1 MRELIFD
8 LSDDLYLPKGGF
20 GGFEGEHNATRL
32 TLRLPP
38 RLLAPDAIYYMVFET
53 EGNSEMI
60 FSAPLLPDEDAI
72 CALLPKQVMLAPS
85 VIVHA
90 AAYRKNGEE
99 LVEIAKSARVVLEI
113 KYPEGEVQS
122 ALSQEGG
129 EIPGLVIESA
139 VLPESE
145 NPVSSRALYGELSS
159 LEGEQI
165 QSALVNDAGELILQ
179 KKNRKTLSVG
189 NVIGPQ
195 GPKGERG
202 EKGDKGEKGDVDHTA
217 LAEVRRYKYD
227 YDCNGVVDINDAIF
241 LLYHIQNSEKYPIPS
256 WCNGDFNG
264 DGVVNED
271 DAEDM
276 MYAVNAPSQHPHLY
290 DTDARTADYSIVAN
304 ALKGTVSG
312 EAVSMKDVSPLEHS
326 IVVELKSD
334 TITDFS
340 SVTLKKCGKNLL
352 DLTSLIGK
360 SVTTNGGTLSCGAD
374 GGISGSGT
382 ASGYVGFAAF
392 RLYLPKGKY
401 ILSASGTFSN
411 FGCYLTFRDKNNVNL
426 GDGVANRP
434 GGDFVFNTENYPS
447 YSYVDVTIKRNNDT
461 ALSGTAYF
469 QIELGSGKATE
480 YEPFKE
486 PETYNGAV
494 KSVLSLYPTTT
505 LLTDTEGVTITA
517 EYNKDLNKAF
527 EEIQQKLTALSAV
540 LINNA

>member
-1 MRELIFD
+1 MNLITYRFTLDLAKHGSQTVLSGFKVGDTNRAIDVSLSMNGEPYYLGADQAAQLRAKYIGENEVVKQTYACTIANNRIFCKIDPALLTATGELHLDLEVGDLDSEIFSTASFLIFVKGTVSND
-8 LSDDLYLPKGGF
+8 EEIPSDDYTSVIT
-20 GGFEGEHNATRL
+20 A
-32 TLRLPP
+32 
-38 RLLAPDAIYYMVFET
+38 LA
-53 EGNSEMI
+53 NSEN
-60 FSAPLLPDEDAI
+60 
-72 CALLPKQVMLAPS
+72 ALKNSISTAEVEENGNLVFTLHDGKML
-85 VIVHA
+85 
-90 AAYRKNGEE
+90 
-99 LVEIAKSARVVLEI
+99 
-113 KYPEGEVQS
+113 
-122 ALSQEGG
+122 
-129 EIPGLVIESA
+129 
-139 VLPESE
+139 
-145 NPVSSRALYGELSS
+145 
-159 LEGEQI
+159 
-165 QSALVNDAGELILQ
+165 DC
-179 KKNRKTLSVG
+179 G

-195 GPKGERG
+195 GPQGDKGDKG
-202 EKGDKGEKGDVDHTA
+202 EKGDKGDKGDVDHTA
-217 LAEVRRYKYD
+217 LAEVRRYKHD
-227 YDCNGVVDINDAIF
+227 YDCNGVVDINDAVY
-241 LLYHIQNSEKYPIPS
+241 LLYHTRNSDEYPIPS
-256 WCNGDFNG
+256 WCNADFNG
-264 DGVVNED
+264 DGVVNEE
-271 DAEDM
+271 DAIDM
-276 MYAVNAPSQHPHLY
+276 QYAVNYPADYPHLY

-312 EAVSMKDVSPLEHS
+312 EAVSMKDVSPLEHN
-326 IVVELKSD
+326 IGVKLKSD

-360 SVTTNGGTLSCGAD
+360 SVTLNGGTLSCGAD

-382 ASGYVGFAAF
+382 LSGYVGFAAF

-469 QIELGSGKATE
+469 QIELGAGTATGFE
-480 YEPFKE
+480 QYKE